1 MAEMKKTI
9 PLQPSPS
16 PPVSQN
22 SRKKVLQI
30 VERKPV
36 VVNDDEVSGSSR
48 EVSESEDQ
56 SSEGEESDSETTL
69 TDSGSEDPKPSSL
82 SKSLR
87 QSHHDSLDSSEP
99 LQSPLDIFLSAAEAL
114 SNTVPVEVALHD
126 HTYSRPP
133 MDLQGSSGL
142 QLIAAAAAVVS
153 PSLSKTASSSCKMPF
168 SAKAP
173 RGRPPSQQKRGNNSA
188 QKLAPSFL
196 TPTSGASH
204 NVLLQDLK
212 PPFRARSR
220 SAPTEKLRPAL
231 QAQKPIL
238 PTSVLSV
245 KGGTQLSNNAL
256 RPTQYQAR
264 GKDVPNLITSG
275 VLKSM
280 ISPAIVNSN
289 GYNGN
294 TSVSSLSSDVSRSSS
309 THYSLST
316 TNSVTKTITA
326 GSQRKDGTVLEL
338 NLGSMALLLA
348 ATGNNQQAALLL
360 PQSSLLNKQTLAVL
374 QSGSA
379 GATLNI
385 DPSLLV
391 TNGRSSKTD
400 THVPHDSIPLVTP
413 TAPPTTQPKIVKNKE
428 PTSLA
433 NPLSSDDLS
442 NLNLLSNLAGLATKP
457 DIKTSLTSKG
467 TPPTCDV
474 HMTTSTTT
482 PPLPTSLCKSP
493 PPKPS
498 SLLFRKSEEKTEGRK
513 SDVPSHRPTT
523 AGFSTLSQQS
533 LMLYARSLSMPLNS
547 PVESSPDEEDHL
559 EYATRGISELSK
571 LLGTDNGLETPP
583 TETPPTRSSKTT
595 WSPDDL
601 LCNPFDETS
610 VHRITSSLTATSTE
624 SGLLPPHPMESISS
638 RTPPPISAFSESS
651 S

>member
-1 MAEMKKTI
+1 MAEMKKAI
-9 PLQPSPS
+9 DLQPSPS

-30 VERKPV
+30 VERKPI
-36 VVNDDEVSGSSR
+36 VVNDEMSGSSR

-69 TDSGSEDPKPSSL
+69 TDSGSEDPKSSSL
-82 SKSLR
+82 LKPLR
-87 QSHHDSLDSSEP
+87 PVHHDSLDSTEP

-153 PSLSKTASSSCKMPF
+153 PSLSKTASSSSCKMPF

-220 SAPTEKLRPAL
+220 SAPTEKLRPPL

-238 PTSVLSV
+238 PTSLLSV

-280 ISPAIVNSN
+280 IPPSIVNSN
-289 GYNGN
+289 GFNDN

-309 THYSLST
+309 AHYSLST
-316 TNSVTKTITA
+316 TNSVTKTNS
-326 GSQRKDGTVLEL
+326 SQRKDGTVLEL

-391 TNGRSSKTD
+391 SNGRSSKAD

-428 PTSLA
+428 PTSSS

-442 NLNLLSNLAGLATKP
+442 NLNLLSNLVAGLTTKP
-457 DIKTSLTSKG
+457 DIKTSLSSKG

-474 HMTTSTTT
+474 NMTTSTTT
-482 PPLPTSLCKSP
+482 PTLPTSLCKSP

-498 SLLFRKSEEKTEGRK
+498 SLLFRKSEEKTDGRK
-513 SDVPSHRPTT
+513 LDAPSHRPTT

-583 TETPPTRSSKTT
+583 TETPPTRSNKTT

-624 SGLLPPHPMESISS
+624 SDLLPPRPMESISS

>member
-1 MAEMKKTI
+1 MAEMKKAM

-22 SRKKVLQI
+22 SRKKVLQL
-30 VERKPV
+30 VETKPV

-69 TDSGSEDPKPSSL
+69 TDSGSEDPKASSL
-82 SKSLR
+82 LKPLR
-87 QSHHDSLDSSEP
+87 QTHHDSLDSTEP

-126 HTYSRPP
+126 HSYSRPP

-153 PSLSKTASSSCKMPF
+153 PSLSKTASSSSCKMPF

-188 QKLAPSFL
+188 QKLAPSYL

-245 KGGTQLSNNAL
+245 KGGNQLSNNVL
-256 RPTQYQAR
+256 RPIQYQTR

-294 TSVSSLSSDVSRSSS
+294 TPVSSLSSDVSRSSS
-309 THYSLST
+309 GHYSLTT
-316 TNSVTKTITA
+316 TNSVTKTA

-374 QSGSA
+374 QSGST

-385 DPSLLV
+385 DSSLLV
-391 TNGRSSKTD
+391 SNGRSSKTD
-400 THVPHDSIPLVTP
+400 THIPHDSIPLVTP
-413 TAPPTTQPKIVKNKE
+413 TAPPTTQPTKVVKNKE
-428 PTSLA
+428 PTLA

-442 NLNLLSNLAGLATKP
+442 NLNLLSNLVAGLTTKP

-467 TPPTCDV
+467 IPSTCDV

-482 PPLPTSLCKSP
+482 PTLPTSLCKSP

-498 SLLFRKSEEKTEGRK
+498 SLLFRKSEEKTESRK
-513 SDVPSHRPTT
+513 SDIPSHRPTT

-583 TETPPTRSSKTT
+583 TETPPTRSNKTT